1 MYVLLIFAAGLCA
14 YYAQRCFAGAR
25 GATGAGRLRW
35 QARGLFLAAA
45 AFGILA
51 LGLIARSPGFGLGSA
66 ALACAALVGGLVLRS
81 RAGRLPPP

>member
-1 MYVLLIFAAGLCA
+1 MYVILILAAGLCA

-35 QARGLFLAAA
+35 QARGLFLAGA

-66 ALACAALVGGLVLRS
+66 ALGIAACVGGFVLRG
-81 RAGRLPPP
+81 RAARLPPA